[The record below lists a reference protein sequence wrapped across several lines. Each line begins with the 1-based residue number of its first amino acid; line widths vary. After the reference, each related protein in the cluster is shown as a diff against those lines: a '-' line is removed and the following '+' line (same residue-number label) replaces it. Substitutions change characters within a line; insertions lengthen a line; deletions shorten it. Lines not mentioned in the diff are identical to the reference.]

1 MAEFRARHARVSRRA
16 SPTVLE
22 RINPDAAGIDCGGTT
37 HVVAVPSDRD
47 AHPVQS
53 FRTFTRDLHRLAD
66 WLVACRVTTVALE
79 STGVFW
85 IPVYEILEA
94 RGLTVQLVNARHVRN
109 LPGRKSDVSDAEW
122 LRDLHSVG
130 LLRGS
135 FRPTADIVALR
146 TYLRH
151 RHTLVELSAMH
162 VQRLQKALV
171 QMNLQLP
178 SVVSDITGETGL
190 RIIRA
195 IVAGTHDPAVLATH
209 RNWRCRATPAEI
221 QAALTGHYRPE
232 LVFALQQ
239 NLELYDACQRQ
250 IDACDQA
257 IEAHVRQLTSAIASP
272 GPLPQA
278 RAARQ
283 RIEPAFDVR
292 SMLHHLT
299 GGVDLTQIDGIGAY
313 TALKVIAEI
322 GTDMRR
328 WPTAQHFTSWLTLAP
343 KNKVSGGR
351 LLGAQT
357 QPSANRAAQAFRL
370 AAAALGRTATALGAF
385 YRRLAAR
392 LGKPHAVTA
401 TARKLAVLVYHV
413 LKGDFIYKDP
423 GAHAYEAH
431 QRARH
436 LRQLRK
442 KATRLGFAL
451 VDQQTGEV
459 FAG

>member
-1 MAEFRARHARVSRRA
+1 
-16 SPTVLE
+16 LE

-53 FRTFTRDLHRLAD
+53 FRTFTTDLHRLAD

-162 VQRLQKALV
+162 VQRMQKALV

-221 QAALTGHYRPE
+221 QAALTATIARNLFSRSSRISNCTTRVTDRSTPVTRPSRHTC
-232 LVFALQQ
+232 ASSR
-239 NLELYDACQRQ
+239 RQ
-250 IDACDQA
+250 SR
-257 IEAHVRQLTSAIASP
+257 HL
-272 GPLPQA
+272 A
-278 RAARQ
+278 RYHM
-283 RIEPAFDVR
+283 PA
-292 SMLHHLT
+292 
-299 GGVDLTQIDGIGAY
+299 
-313 TALKVIAEI
+313 
-322 GTDMRR
+322 
-328 WPTAQHFTSWLTLAP
+328 
-343 KNKVSGGR
+343 
-351 LLGAQT
+351 
-357 QPSANRAAQAFRL
+357 
-370 AAAALGRTATALGAF
+370 
-385 YRRLAAR
+385 
-392 LGKPHAVTA
+392 PHAN
-401 TARKLAVLVYHV
+401 
-413 LKGDFIYKDP
+413 
-423 GAHAYEAH
+423 
-431 QRARH
+431 
-436 LRQLRK
+436 
-442 KATRLGFAL
+442 AL
-451 VDQQTGEV
+451 SPPSTCGRCSIT
-459 FAG
+459 